1 MSGPSE
7 PTLGVAPGKGVSS
20 TTATRPVDDRV
31 AVQAVSEL
39 ADVATTGRRDTELRK
54 KLMQSSTATDGSL
67 SKPSNAD
74 VARTVNVGRSVESL
88 NSQTVQP
95 LPKQQAA
102 PAVPTSPTQVE
113 KPKARTWSGWF
124 GSMVS
129 SANSALETIGNATI
143 GVLKLADKVRSKVA
157 DVALNVAG
165 AVKDAVVS
173 GVQAIPSVC
182 SAVAEKVGSAITA
195 TVQGAAWCVTH
206 PVQAVQS
213 VGSALYSA
221 GKSVVSFV
229 GSAVEFVKS
238 AVEVG
243 YQAGVGAL
251 KLGGALLKLGGQLLY
266 QLVSDPKA
274 FAVGVWDGACA
285 VAKFAASAISY
296 AAKGIYSGVSW
307 CIQNPG
313 EALQAAGSLL
323 YSAGKTVLSLVS
335 SLAVGAWN
343 GIKGVLTGEISLGQ
357 ALLSTFI
364 FCCEMTGLADL
375 WGTVKHG
382 ALALAA
388 YGKGDNQ
395 AALLH
400 LGQAAMHGAFV
411 AVVLAT
417 VGTGGLAAPVLVPLM
432 AVRSLVGVG
441 LKQGIK
447 QGLKACAREFFEHG
461 AKEIGEAAV
470 KKMGEPA
477 AKKLAAEL
485 PQEMAKI
492 TLAAEKAV
500 GAGAS
505 PQVLAAKVNELALER
520 VIQLQGDGI
529 AMTMGKT
536 MSEELATKK
545 GSEVLTRKYVTA
557 LGEEVGYTQTK
568 ALLRE
573 LGLVKHIDDL
583 THDMLA
589 SMGKMNPK
597 QASQHIVDTLGV
609 SKKEADKMAREVQK
623 LIKSGKSDD
632 AIKQVL
638 EDRMTKEI
646 SGFVS
651 SKMEASFKETFRKGL
666 RGELKDPD
674 NIEWSTKLREGIEK
688 RADDLAKDP
697 KTNPAK
703 KSARELADDLTD
715 DLVEAGWEGV
725 EKGIKRAVRELVRE
739 GIDGAFKR
747 FRARVRGR
755 LDQSADESTS
765 TDQVRLG
772 HEKVEEGSKASG
784 TSNKKAMDEQVAAP
798 HQRETESQIITQA
811 DGSVIRIK
819 KTYEDDRLVGQVTDV
834 VSDSSK
840 QRAKKERLE
849 GDIN

>member
-1 MSGPSE
+1 
-7 PTLGVAPGKGVSS
+7 VSS
-20 TTATRPVDDRV
+20 RTAAKPVDDRV
-31 AVQAVSEL
+31 AVQVASEL
-39 ADVATTGRRDTELRK
+39 EQVSTGARRDTELRK
-54 KLMQSSTATDGSL
+54 KLMQSSAATGSSL
-67 SKPSNAD
+67 SHPSNSD
-74 VARTVNVGRSVESL
+74 VARTVTAERAVESL
-88 NSQTVQP
+88 NSQTVQAP
-95 LPKQQAA
+95 PKQQAA
-102 PAVPTSPTQVE
+102 PEVQTPPTQVE
-113 KPKARTWSGWF
+113 KPKTRTWSGWF
-124 GSMVS
+124 SSMVS
-129 SANSALETIGNATI
+129 SANSALETVGNATI
-143 GVLKLADKVRSKVA
+143 GVFKVADKVRSKVA

-182 SAVAEKVGSAITA
+182 SAVAEKVGSAIVA

-206 PVQAVQS
+206 PLQAVQA

-243 YQAGVGAL
+243 CQAVVGAL

-274 FAVGVWDGACA
+274 FAVGAWNAGCSIVKY
-285 VAKFAASAISY
+285 VASAVSY
-296 AAKGIYSGVSW
+296 VASAAYSGAAW

-323 YSAGKTVLSLVS
+323 YSAGKAIGSFVS
-335 SLAVGAWN
+335 SIAVGAWN

-357 ALLSTFI
+357 ALLNTFI
-364 FCCEMTGLADL
+364 FCCEMSGLADL

-388 YGKGDNQ
+388 YGKGDKQ

-411 AVVLAT
+411 AVAIAT
-417 VGTGGLAAPVLVPLM
+417 ISTGGLAAPVLVPLM
-432 AVRSLVGVG
+432 AARALVGVA

-447 QGLKACAREFFEHG
+447 QGLKACAREFLEHG
-461 AKEIGEAAV
+461 AKEIGEAAI

-520 VIQLQGDGI
+520 VIQLQGEGI
-529 AMTMGKT
+529 ATTMGKT
-536 MSEELATKK
+536 MSEELATK

-623 LIKSGKSDD
+623 LLKSGKSDE

-651 SKMEASFKETFRKGL
+651 GKMESSFKDTFRKGL

-697 KTNPAK
+697 KTNPGK
-703 KSARELADDLTD
+703 KSAKELADDLTD
-715 DLVEAGWEGV
+715 DLVEGGWEGV

-739 GIDGAFKR
+739 GIDAAFKR
-747 FRARVRGR
+747 LRARVRGH
-755 LDQSADESTS
+755 LGDSADESIS
-765 TDQVRLG
+765 TDPLRNDV
-772 HEKVEEGSKASG
+772 EKLEDGSKVPDLA
-784 TSNKKAMDEQVAAP
+784 NKKALEGQAAGP
-798 HQRETESQIITQA
+798 HQREIESRLVTQA
-811 DGSVIRIK
+811 DGSVVRIK
-819 KTYEDDRLVGQVTDV
+819 QTYEDDRLVGEVTDV

-840 QRAKKERLE
+840 QRAKKERAE
-849 GDIN
+849 DDIFTTAA